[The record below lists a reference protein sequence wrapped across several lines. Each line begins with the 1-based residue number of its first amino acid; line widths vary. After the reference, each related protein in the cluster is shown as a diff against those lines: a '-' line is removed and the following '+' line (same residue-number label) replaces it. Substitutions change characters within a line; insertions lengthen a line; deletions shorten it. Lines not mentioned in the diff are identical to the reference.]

1 MLNRNQ
7 IILLSL
13 PSLQQSLAVCGLLG
27 KCLWCPSSIPGQI
40 ISNLKMRLPAIIAR
54 GGFLLCCQV
63 WMLMLRFVG
72 WPLLCCAWRIFPSTV
87 NTSSGSREQP
97 QLCVHDLVA
106 HSAGNSRASPGQKK
120 GTTLC
125 LFSHSLLFFC
135 PILPPLP
142 VLGKCI
148 LFPNP
153 CLWQS
158 RGCVSSVWHKKFQS
172 PSPKLPLGLLA
183 QGPKPAIPSGL
194 DWEVPKFPENLSFQ
208 IVSRARGL
216 LSLLLGCISRML

>member
-97 QLCVHDLVA
+97 QLCVLTWWLILL
-106 HSAGNSRASPGQKK
+106 GTPGQALDKRK
-120 GTTLC
+120 EPLC
-125 LFSHSLLFFC
+125 VCFPIPYYFFVLFF
-135 PILPPLP
+135 PPFLSWENAFYFQILVYGRAEGVSP
-142 VLGKCI
+142 VSGTKSSSHHH
-148 LFPNP
+148 PNYH
-153 CLWQS
+153 LAFLLRDQNQ
-158 RGCVSSVWHKKFQS
+158 QS
-172 PSPKLPLGLLA
+172 PVGWTGRCP
-183 QGPKPAIPSGL
+183 
-194 DWEVPKFPENLSFQ
+194 N
-208 IVSRARGL
+208 
-216 LSLLLGCISRML
+216 SLRI